1 MIKVLAAEPR
11 CKKSSGDEEFEI
23 EALRLDVVCEQLTYF
38 WSSLL
43 SFRKGGREA
52 TTGNTQANSMRP
64 LSQFSFLS
72 VS

>member
-1 MIKVLAAEPR
+1 MIKVLAVEPR
-11 CKKSSGDEEFEI
+11 CKKRSGDEAFEI

-52 TTGNTQANSMRP
+52 TTGNTSAIRR
-64 LSQFSFLS
+64 LTR
-72 VS
+72 

>member
-11 CKKSSGDEEFEI
+11 CKKRSGDEEFEI

-38 WSSLL
+38 WSSLR

-52 TTGNTQANSMRP
+52 KANSMRP

>member
-1 MIKVLAAEPR
+1 MQKR
-11 CKKSSGDEEFEI
+11 SGDEAFEI

-52 TTGNTQANSMRP
+52 TTGNTSAIRG
-64 LSQFSFLS
+64 LTR
-72 VS
+72 